1 MKARFW
7 LMLAPPPACWTG
19 TDCTDSSVSV
29 FRLYNNNITD
39 VGAKLVAHIVE
50 ECPKLAVLK

>member
-1 MKARFW
+1 MHECE
-7 LMLAPPPACWTG
+7 LLAHFGVLPACWTG
-19 TDCTDSSVSV
+19 SDCVSV

-39 VGAKLVAHIVE
+39 VGAKLVAHIIE